1 MVLLLAKSAESV
13 RSVFGRK
20 VKPLDYRSRSYSK
33 AFCSNSCYEAEIS
46 VILDLH
52 DWGDRLLVV
61 HVARGDRGDY
71 SVTVETAV
79 TGMTGVI
86 GGTVVHVARGDRGD

>member
-52 DWGDRLLVV
+52 DWDDEGESTECTVQCNN
-61 HVARGDRGDY
+61 Y
-71 SVTVETAV
+71 SLSYSFSVCSWKHKKPECLYSKK
-79 TGMTGVI
+79 
-86 GGTVVHVARGDRGD
+86 